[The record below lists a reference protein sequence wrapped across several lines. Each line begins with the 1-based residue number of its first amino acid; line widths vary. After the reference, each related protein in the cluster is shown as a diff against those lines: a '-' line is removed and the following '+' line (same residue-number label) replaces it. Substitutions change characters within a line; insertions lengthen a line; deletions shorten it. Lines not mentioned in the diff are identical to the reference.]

1 MRRTKIVATLGP
13 ASNEVDI
20 IKKLINAGINA
31 ARFNFSHGD
40 YEEHGQR
47 IRNLKQA
54 REELNAPIPIIL
66 DTKGPEIR
74 TRDVEG
80 GSVELVKGEKFTITT
95 DDIVGDSTKVAVTYK
110 DMPND
115 LNIGS
120 TILIDDGLIEL
131 TVLEINGTNIV
142 CRIENSGTLGC
153 KKGVNLPNVHVNL
166 PALTE
171 KDKEDIKFGIKMGID
186 YIAASFIRTA
196 RDVLEIRKVLEEND
210 GLGISIIAK
219 IESRD
224 GVDNIDEILEVSNAI
239 MVARGDLGVEI
250 PLEEVPIV
258 QKHLIQK
265 AREKGKTVITAT
277 QMLESMTHSPRPTRA
292 EANDVANAIYDFTDA
307 IMLSGESAKG
317 DYPVQAVETMV
328 KIANKIEANI
338 DYVEQFDRN
347 NTVAMTS
354 ITNAISHSACTTAH
368 DLNAACIGAV
378 TMTGTAIKK
387 IAKYRPAN
395 IILGCTPVDRT
406 LRQLNL
412 VWGVKPVKVGMEQHH
427 FVTLFDAVAEKAIET
442 GLCNVGDTMVFVG
455 GTPLGKTG
463 TTNTLKVG
471 IVGNVILEGKIKS
484 GSKSESV
491 TASTKV
497 IKTAEE
503 AEIHF
508 EKGEIL
514 VTDRTDDELVDY
526 MKKASAIIVGSG
538 GHDDFSTAINVGKE
552 LGIPVLTSKKN
563 VTEIVPNAIV
573 VTLDTQH
580 GIVLNKSH

>member
-1 MRRTKIVATLGP
+1 MRKTKIVATLGP

-20 IKKLINAGINA
+20 IKKLIEAGINA

-47 IRNLKQA
+47 IKNLKQA
-54 REELNAPIPIIL
+54 REEMGAPIPIIL

-80 GSVELVKGEKFTITT
+80 GSVELVKGSTFTLTT
-95 DDIVGDSTKVAVTYK
+95 DEIVGDSTKVAVTYK
-110 DMPND
+110 DLPKD
-115 LNIGS
+115 LSIGS
-120 TILIDDGLIEL
+120 TVLVDDGLIEL
-131 TVLEINGTNIV
+131 TVTEINGSNVV
-142 CRIENSGTLGC
+142 CRVENNGTLGC

-186 YIAASFIRTA
+186 YIAASFIRSA

-258 QKHLIQK
+258 QKYLIQK

-292 EANDVANAIYDFTDA
+292 EANDVANAIFDFTDA

-317 DYPVQAVETMV
+317 EYPVEAVKTMV
-328 KIANKIEANI
+328 KIAEKVEANI
-338 DYVEQFDRN
+338 DYVKNFDRN

-387 IAKYRPAN
+387 IAKYRPVN
-395 IILGCTPVDRT
+395 PILGCTPVDRT

-412 VWGVKPVKVGMEQHH
+412 VWGVTPVKVEMEQHH
-427 FVTLFDAVAEKAIET
+427 FVTLFDSVAKKAIEN
-442 GLCNVGDTMVFVG
+442 GLCNIGDTMVFVG
-455 GTPLGKTG
+455 GTPLGTTG

-471 IVGNVILEGKIKS
+471 IVGDVILEGKIKA
-484 GSKSESV
+484 GNNTTV
-491 TASTKV
+491 TAATKV
-497 IKTAEE
+497 ISSPEE

-508 EKGEIL
+508 EKGDIF
-514 VTDRTDDELVDY
+514 VTDSTDASLAEY
-526 MKKASAIIVGSG
+526 MKKASAIIVGNG
-538 GHDDFSTAINVGKE
+538 KHDDFSTAINVGKE
-552 LGIPVLTSKKN
+552 MNIPVLTSKKN
-563 VTEIVPNAIV
+563 VKEVVPNAIV
-573 VTLDTQH
+573 VTLDAKY

>member
-1 MRRTKIVATLGP
+1 MRKTKIVATLGP

-20 IKKLINAGINA
+20 IKKLIEAGINA

-47 IRNLKQA
+47 IKNLKQA
-54 REELNAPIPIIL
+54 REEMGAPIPIIL

-80 GSVELVKGEKFTITT
+80 GSVELVKGSTFTLTT
-95 DDIVGDSTKVAVTYK
+95 DEIVGDSTKVAVTYK
-110 DMPND
+110 DLPKD
-115 LNIGS
+115 LSIGS
-120 TILIDDGLIEL
+120 TVLVDDGLIEL
-131 TVLEINGTNIV
+131 TVTEINGSNVV
-142 CRIENSGTLGC
+142 CRVENNGTLGC

-186 YIAASFIRTA
+186 YIAASFIRSA

-258 QKHLIQK
+258 QKYLIQK

-292 EANDVANAIYDFTDA
+292 EANDVANAIFDFTDA

-317 DYPVQAVETMV
+317 EYPVEAVKTMV
-328 KIANKIEANI
+328 KIAEKVEANI
-338 DYVEQFDRN
+338 DYVKNFDRN

-387 IAKYRPAN
+387 IAKYRPVN
-395 IILGCTPVDRT
+395 PILGCTPVDRT

-412 VWGVKPVKVGMEQHH
+412 VWGVTPVKVEMEHHH
-427 FVTLFDAVAEKAIET
+427 FVTLFDSVAKKAIEN
-442 GLCNVGDTMVFVG
+442 GLCNIGDTMVFVG
-455 GTPLGKTG
+455 GTPLGTTG

-471 IVGNVILEGKIKS
+471 IVGDVILEGKIKA
-484 GSKSESV
+484 GNNATV
-491 TASTKV
+491 TAATKV
-497 IKTAEE
+497 ISSPEE

-508 EKGEIL
+508 EKGDIF
-514 VTDRTDDELVDY
+514 VTDSTDASLAEY
-526 MKKASAIIVGSG
+526 MKKASAIIVGNG
-538 GHDDFSTAINVGKE
+538 KHDDFSTAINVGKE
-552 LGIPVLTSKKN
+552 MNIPVLTSKKN
-563 VTEIVPNAIV
+563 VKEVVPNAIV
-573 VTLDTQH
+573 VTLDAKY

>member
-1 MRRTKIVATLGP
+1 MRKTKIVATLGP

-20 IKKLINAGINA
+20 IKKLIEAGINA

-47 IRNLKQA
+47 IKNLKQA
-54 REELNAPIPIIL
+54 REEMGAPIPIIL

-80 GSVELVKGEKFTITT
+80 GSVELVKGSTFTLTT
-95 DDIVGDSTKVAVTYK
+95 DEIVGDNTKVAVTYK
-110 DMPND
+110 DLPKD
-115 LNIGS
+115 LSIGS
-120 TILIDDGLIEL
+120 TVLVDDGLIEL
-131 TVLEINGTNIV
+131 TVTEINGSNVV
-142 CRIENSGTLGC
+142 CRVENNGTLGC

-186 YIAASFIRTA
+186 YIAASFIRSA

-258 QKHLIQK
+258 QKYLIQK

-292 EANDVANAIYDFTDA
+292 EANDVANAIFDFTDA

-317 DYPVQAVETMV
+317 EYPVEAVKTMV
-328 KIANKIEANI
+328 KIAEKVEANI
-338 DYVEQFDRN
+338 DYVKNFDRN

-387 IAKYRPAN
+387 IAKYRPVN
-395 IILGCTPVDRT
+395 PILGCTPVDRT

-412 VWGVKPVKVGMEQHH
+412 VWGVTPVKVEMEHHH
-427 FVTLFDAVAEKAIET
+427 FVTLFDSVAKKAIEN
-442 GLCNVGDTMVFVG
+442 GLCNIGDTMVFVG
-455 GTPLGKTG
+455 GTPLGTTG

-471 IVGNVILEGKIKS
+471 IVGDVILEGKIKA
-484 GSKSESV
+484 GNNATV
-491 TASTKV
+491 TAATKV
-497 IKTAEE
+497 ISSPEE

-508 EKGEIL
+508 EKGDIF
-514 VTDRTDDELVDY
+514 VTDSTDASLAEY
-526 MKKASAIIVGSG
+526 MKKASAIIVGNG
-538 GHDDFSTAINVGKE
+538 KHDDFSTAINVGKE
-552 LGIPVLTSKKN
+552 MNIPVLTSKKN
-563 VTEIVPNAIV
+563 VKEVVPNAIV
-573 VTLDTQH
+573 VTLDAKY

>member
-1 MRRTKIVATLGP
+1 MRKTKIVATLGP

-20 IKKLINAGINA
+20 IKKLIEAGINA

-47 IRNLKQA
+47 IKNLKQA
-54 REELNAPIPIIL
+54 REEMGAPIPIIL

-80 GSVELVKGEKFTITT
+80 GSVELVKGSTFTLTT
-95 DDIVGDSTKVAVTYK
+95 DEIVGDNTKVAVTYK
-110 DMPND
+110 DLPKD
-115 LNIGS
+115 LSIGS
-120 TILIDDGLIEL
+120 TVLIDDGLIEL
-131 TVLEINGTNIV
+131 TVTEINGSNVV
-142 CRIENSGTLGC
+142 CRVENNGTLGC

-258 QKHLIQK
+258 QKYLIQK

-292 EANDVANAIYDFTDA
+292 EANDVANAIFDFTDA

-317 DYPVQAVETMV
+317 EYPVEAVKTMV
-328 KIANKIEANI
+328 KIAEKVEANI
-338 DYVEQFDRN
+338 DYVKNFDRN

-387 IAKYRPAN
+387 IAKYRPVN
-395 IILGCTPVDRT
+395 PILGCTPVDRT

-412 VWGVKPVKVGMEQHH
+412 VWGVTPVKVEMEQHH
-427 FVTLFDAVAEKAIET
+427 FVTLFDSVAKKAIEN
-442 GLCNVGDTMVFVG
+442 GLCNIGDTMVFVG
-455 GTPLGKTG
+455 GTPLGTTG

-471 IVGNVILEGKIKS
+471 IVGDVILEGKIKA
-484 GSKSESV
+484 GNNTTV
-491 TASTKV
+491 TAATKV
-497 IKTAEE
+497 ISSPEE

-508 EKGEIL
+508 EKGDIF
-514 VTDRTDDELVDY
+514 VTDSTDASLAEY
-526 MKKASAIIVGSG
+526 MKKASAIIVGNG
-538 GHDDFSTAINVGKE
+538 KHDDFSTAINVGKE
-552 LGIPVLTSKKN
+552 MNIPVLTSKKN
-563 VTEIVPNAIV
+563 VKEVVPNAIV
-573 VTLDTQH
+573 VTLDAKY